1 MDLAYNAVLLAI
13 DIWFLR
19 VANPL
24 GARRLAIGASVFGL
38 VASILALALARDL
51 FGVMRLLCY
60 AIFVHGVAISAV
72 LGIRGWKSSPVIASS
87 MLFVSAAVALVGV
100 DAFLI
105 EPRDL
110 EVSHVPVVSGRLE
123 KPLRIVVLAD
133 VQTDGV
139 GAYEKKAFVTAL
151 QQKPDIVLFAGDYVQ
166 VAQTHLDR
174 HRLALRALMK
184 EVGMAAPLGVYAV
197 QGNVDPPGWE
207 TIFEGLPVV
216 TFGDTRD
223 IDIGELRVTGLS
235 EEDSFDSSLR
245 VPATERFHIVLWH
258 APDFALG
265 DVQADLLVA
274 GHTHGGQ
281 VRLPWVGPL
290 ITFSSVPR
298 SWAAGTTVLSQGRT
312 LVVSRGVGLERDE
325 APRLRFL
332 CHPEILV
339 IDVQPDATHVDERT
353 RPTAR

>member
-1 MDLAYNAVLLAI
+1 MCPIGDDSFERPVRVVLVHGSSASGAE
-13 DIWFLR
+13 R
-19 VANPL
+19 VTNPL
-24 GARRLAIGASVFGL
+24 GARRLAIGTSVFGL

-184 EVGMAAPLGVYAV
+184 EV
-197 QGNVDPPGWE
+197 
-207 TIFEGLPVV
+207 
-216 TFGDTRD
+216 
-223 IDIGELRVTGLS
+223 
-235 EEDSFDSSLR
+235 
-245 VPATERFHIVLWH
+245 
-258 APDFALG
+258 
-265 DVQADLLVA
+265 
-274 GHTHGGQ
+274 
-281 VRLPWVGPL
+281 
-290 ITFSSVPR
+290 
-298 SWAAGTTVLSQGRT
+298 
-312 LVVSRGVGLERDE
+312 
-325 APRLRFL
+325 
-332 CHPEILV
+332 
-339 IDVQPDATHVDERT
+339 
-353 RPTAR
+353 